1 MASGLNIILRKKLEN
16 QNWEFN
22 CDSSWKVN
30 TEEKERSGKYNT
42 KVV

>member
-1 MASGLNIILRKKLEN
+1 MTSGLNIILRKKLEN

-22 CDSSWKVN
+22 CWKVN